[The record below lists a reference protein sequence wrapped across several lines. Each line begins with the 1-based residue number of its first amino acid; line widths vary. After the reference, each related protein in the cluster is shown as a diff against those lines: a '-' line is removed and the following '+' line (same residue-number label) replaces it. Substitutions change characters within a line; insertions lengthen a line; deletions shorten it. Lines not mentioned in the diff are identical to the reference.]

1 MIQLAAGL
9 LALVM
14 FATSG
19 AIGGV
24 AYLCLM
30 DGQVRS
36 ECCCKK
42 ADAETDDSCAK
53 IVRADDCCEV
63 RVTSAD
69 HLPARVEATKQHV
82 QPLPMVATLPAVVRV
97 ARPTTEE
104 ANLPPGARGPPP
116 GSGPPLFV
124 WNCSYLI

>member
-1 MIQLAAGL
+1 MVRLAASL
-9 LALVM
+9 LAVVM

-42 ADAETDDSCAK
+42 AQAETDEDCAK
-53 IVRADDCCEV
+53 VERADDCCEV
-63 RVTSAD
+63 RVTKVD
-69 HLPARVEATKQHV
+69 HQPARLEATKQHV
-82 QPLPMVATLPAVVRV
+82 QPLPMVATLPSLVRLV
-97 ARPTTEE
+97 PPTTDE

-116 GSGPPLFV
+116 GNGPPLFI

>member
-1 MIQLAAGL
+1 MVRLAANL

-19 AIGGV
+19 MIGGT

-36 ECCCKK
+36 ECCCKN
-42 ADAETDDSCAK
+42 AQAETDDDCAK
-53 IVRADDCCEV
+53 VVRADDCCEV
-63 RVTSAD
+63 RVTKAD
-69 HLPARVEATKQHV
+69 HQPARIEATTNQA
-82 QPLPMVATLPAVVRV
+82 QLAPFVATLPVV
-97 ARPTTEE
+97 AQLPGPATEST
-104 ANLPPGARGPPP
+104 NLPPGARGPPP
-116 GSGPPLFV
+116 GSGAPLFI